1 MTLLVLGHGY
11 SAGHFLARHG
21 QGFGR
26 VVATTRSEAKARALR
41 DRGIEAHVFEAKAVG
56 ANSLAAASLDR
67 PAVPPALLAAI
78 HEAERLLVSTPPDA
92 DGDGMLGS
100 LGEAIAA
107 APALRR
113 IAYLSTVGV
122 YGDHGGAW
130 VDETTPC
137 RPVSPRSLARV
148 AAEAGWRAL
157 GERAGIPVDVL
168 RLSGI
173 YGPGRNAL
181 LNLCE
186 GRAHRIVKPGQV
198 FNRVHVADIAGATA
212 ALLARDGPGGLW
224 NVTDDEP
231 APPQDVVAHAAGLL
245 GIAPPPEVPF
255 AEADL
260 SPMGRSFYGENKRV
274 SNRRL
279 RGEGGYSLLYP
290 TYREG
295 LAALLAD
302 GEGAATPPA

>member
-1 MTLLVLGHGY
+1 M
-11 SAGHFLARHG
+11 
-21 QGFGR
+21 
-26 VVATTRSEAKARALR
+26 
-41 DRGIEAHVFEAKAVG
+41 FEARAVG
-56 ANSLAAASLDR
+56 ANNLAAAPPDR

-78 HEAERLLVSTPPDA
+78 HEAERILVSTPPDA
-92 DGDGMLGS
+92 DGDGMLDS

-130 VDETTPC
+130 VDETTLC
-137 RPVSPRSLARV
+137 RPVSLRSLARV

-181 LNLCE
+181 LNLRE

-231 APPQDVVAHAAGLL
+231 APPQDVVSHAAGLL

-274 SNRRL
+274 SNHRL

-302 GEGAATPPA
+302 GEGRATPPA